1 MKKLLVFLKHS
12 TKLVTMA
19 DQDDREYAFEFQLKV
34 SFDLNVQVLEMCVW
48 QYAYRNARIGS
59 WKEDYLN
66 RMRFMRRI
74 RATEKIIS
82 PILTSEHRTKI
93 HNKIEKMAVTF
104 K

>member
-1 MKKLLVFLKHS
+1 MD
-12 TKLVTMA
+12 

-34 SFDLNVQVLEMCVW
+34 SFDLNVQVLEMRVW
-48 QYAYRNARIGS
+48 QYAYRTARIGS

-74 RATEKIIS
+74 RATEKIVS

-93 HNKIEKMAVTF
+93 RNKIEKMAVTF
-104 K
+104 E